1 MEVVVV
7 VEVAEV
13 AEVVEEEEEVVAE
26 EMEEEMLELA
36 IHNNVVA
43 FQEVVA
49 ELLEVAR
56 EDFDKSPVDEEEE
69 EGEGGETMEMKGE
82 REVLGGSHHN
92 HLDLL
97 VVAVEAVEIMV
108 SHHKCAVPVEEMGR
122 VAV

>member
-1 MEVVVV
+1 M
-7 VEVAEV
+7 
-13 AEVVEEEEEVVAE
+13 EEVVTAE
-26 EMEEEMLELA
+26 VEEEMLVLA
-36 IHNNVVA
+36 IHNNVVVA

-49 ELLEVAR
+49 GSLEVER